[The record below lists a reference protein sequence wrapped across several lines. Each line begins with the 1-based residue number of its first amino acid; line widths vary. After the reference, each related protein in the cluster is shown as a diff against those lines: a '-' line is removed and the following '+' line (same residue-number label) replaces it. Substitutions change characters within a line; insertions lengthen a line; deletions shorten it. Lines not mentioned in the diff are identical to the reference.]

1 MAWLT
6 GLWLLWAS
14 GAVWGQHSLRPP
26 STGVAPTVLGILSY
40 VRWPADVND
49 VNLCIVGPSEHTD
62 ELLRAHA
69 TEIAPQRHVQVSR
82 QPADKLPGHCHVAY
96 LGVLDD
102 AAWQPL
108 LRRLGPQPL
117 ITIGERREQCQAG
130 GMFCLDVQ
138 PTSIAFEVNLDSLT
152 RGGVRV
158 HPNVLQ
164 LARRRA
170 RTP

>member
-14 GAVWGQHSLRPP
+14 TAVWGQSSPP
-26 STGVAPTVLGILSY
+26 PPATGVAPTVLGILSY
-40 VRWPADVND
+40 VRWSADVNV
-49 VNLCIVGPSEHTD
+49 VNLCIVGPSEHTE
-62 ELLRAHA
+62 ELLRAQA
-69 TEIAPQRHVQVSR
+69 SEIAPRRHVQISR
-82 QPADKLPGHCHVAY
+82 ELADKLPGNCHVAY

-102 AAWQPL
+102 AASLPL
-108 LRRLGPQPL
+108 LRRLSPQPL

-138 PTSIAFEVNLDSLT
+138 ATSIAFEVNLDSLT

-164 LARRRA
+164 LARRRVQ
-170 RTP
+170 TP